1 MIFNYH
7 REGLF
12 VWVFV
17 YFLEGWPGYNPLRRP
32 FSTMWLG
39 TLCVCTLHHFN
50 RQNVMTR
57 LGGGGSSKNPPKISS
72 LDVVSHKCKSHIIS
86 VSGHCVR
93 FILKR
98 LSNCCS
104 HNTLWCFGSY
114 ADIGNWELHLHE
126 SHFNKKPYFYQ
137 YYLSYKVSICENVWI
152 LGKIFHFLVHK
163 RSIKVAEIF
172 KIIFFS

>member
-1 MIFNYH
+1 MIWYLIIIGKGCLCAYLFIFW
-7 REGLF
+7 RDGLF
-12 VWVFV
+12 IIHSDV
-17 YFLEGWPGYNPLRRP
+17 PLVLL
-32 FSTMWLG
+32 MWLG

-57 LGGGGSSKNPPKISS
+57 HGGGGSSKNPPKISS

-98 LSNCCS
+98 LSNCCR

-114 ADIGNWELHLHE
+114 ADIGNWELLLHE
-126 SHFNKKPYFYQ
+126 NHFYKKPYFYQ
-137 YYLSYKVSICENVWI
+137 YYLSYKVSICKMSGS
-152 LGKIFHFLVHK
+152 LGKIY
-163 RSIKVAEIF
+163 IF
-172 KIIFFS
+172 ST